1 MSKFRLQESAP
12 YSYWGVTFPE
22 RNVKDGVLD
31 RIRHYT
37 FDPKDILVAGF
48 PKSGEL
54 RWSLLRMFSTQG
66 SSINDVILFLGIFT
80 PIMLFYASFNI
91 VGHADP
97 PTSGMTSFMDSRAVP
112 TAQGFWKCC
121 QNTGNLVYLIPKFPD
136 AKDRFV

>member
-1 MSKFRLQESAP
+1 MSKFRLQECAP
-12 YSYWGVTFPE
+12 YNYWGVTFPE

-66 SSINDVILFLGIFT
+66 SSINGSIFGKRYLLAIDH
-80 PIMLFYASFNI
+80 IMLALFWSY
-91 VGHADP
+91 
-97 PTSGMTSFMDSRAVP
+97 VP
-112 TAQGFWKCC
+112 NMKYF
-121 QNTGNLVYLIPKFPD
+121 FD
-136 AKDRFV
+136 M